1 MCNCKCAC
9 NCKCR
14 RGKAPAK
21 GSQRRRAGRSK
32 RKSGKR
38 NIRSIAPFRVRPVVK
53 RYFFEAPEDIRLTGD
68 SLVLHPGQF
77 SDDAGEPASGF
88 MDFGQDGYFN
98 LYVNGVLQEGK
109 LFKADADKLT
119 IVATGQSILKGTPII
134 LESVG
139 FQVTR
144 GK

>member
-1 MCNCKCAC
+1 M
-9 NCKCR
+9 
-14 RGKAPAK
+14 
-21 GSQRRRAGRSK
+21 
-32 RKSGKR
+32 
-38 NIRSIAPFRVRPVVK
+38 VK

-77 SDDAGEPASGF
+77 SDDAGEPASRF